1 MIKIDYS
8 QKTDHIGL
16 AKLGFI
22 SGLLVLGPPMAL
34 YILAMGFIHWS
45 EGSLAKMVYEL
56 VESTLSIACLSAFYL
71 SVIVPWGLRVYSIV
85 TGKEWQ
91 QRQ

>member
-8 QKTDHIGL
+8 EKTDYKHL

-22 SGLLVLGPPMAL
+22 SGLLVLGPPYAL

-45 EGSLAKMVYEL
+45 DGSLAMMLYSI
-56 VESTLSIACLSAFYL
+56 VESVLSIAFFSAFYL
-71 SVIVPWGLRVYSIV
+71 AIVVPWGLRVYSIV

-91 QRQ
+91 Q